1 MAGDS
6 GNGIGCATRACSVII
21 GALAM
26 FGATATH
33 AQRASENAVAQALD
47 AFGLTVGREEIG
59 LYSSGSA
66 RGFSPVAA
74 GNLRID
80 GLYFDHGA
88 NFYGPST
95 RVVRSTVV
103 GVGLAA
109 QRDVFAAPTGIVD
122 YRLRVP
128 GEDPAGSVLI
138 GDANYGVAYAET
150 DVETPVIHRSLSMG
164 AGIGY
169 THNVTPDLSAHGGEL
184 TLGAIA
190 RWHPTDSI
198 EVVPFW
204 DFIDHRQLGEK
215 PHVLIGDVG
224 FPRVHGVSLG
234 VQPWANWSSTSSI
247 FGATMHFS
255 FGGDWLLAVGVFR
268 ALQREPI
275 DYLAFLFNTDSH
287 GRGNYYLN
295 ATPPL
300 SAGATSGEVRL
311 SKAFGTPTLRNIVY
325 VRVTGRDSSI
335 QSATGDTKEIGPATV
350 GNVPQI
356 VMPVFNPGPVS
367 EVVGVRQFTPGV
379 AYSGVWSSHAQLT
392 LALQKVAYRRDVDSP
407 GAPAVSTDSSPWLRS
422 GAAAV
427 SISPKLLAYGDYT
440 QGFEEID
447 AAPDNAVNRN
457 EPVPAQS
464 SSQIDAGLR
473 IQIRP
478 KLQFLGGVFEIKKPY
493 FNVDP
498 VGVFREVGNLR
509 NRGVELSLTGD
520 LTDRLHIV
528 SGVALIQPRV
538 QYQPG
543 ATSGPVRAVAVGPVP
558 GYMTTN
564 LEYRPAIINDL
575 TLGVTIN
582 TTSSRYAEYPEVSL
596 PAVTTLGADL
606 RYKMRLAGHN
616 ATLWLRGYNLTDAYS
631 LTPTSTGRLFI
642 SDARSFELSLDADF

>member
-1 MAGDS
+1 MGQA
-6 GNGIGCATRACSVII
+6 ARRACSVII

-26 FGATATH
+26 FGPTATH

-224 FPRVHGVSLG
+224 FPRVHGVSL
-234 VQPWANWSSTSSI
+234 
-247 FGATMHFS
+247 
-255 FGGDWLLAVGVFR
+255 
-268 ALQREPI
+268 
-275 DYLAFLFNTDSH
+275 
-287 GRGNYYLN
+287 
-295 ATPPL
+295 
-300 SAGATSGEVRL
+300 
-311 SKAFGTPTLRNIVY
+311 
-325 VRVTGRDSSI
+325 
-335 QSATGDTKEIGPATV
+335 
-350 GNVPQI
+350 
-356 VMPVFNPGPVS
+356 
-367 EVVGVRQFTPGV
+367 
-379 AYSGVWSSHAQLT
+379 
-392 LALQKVAYRRDVDSP
+392 
-407 GAPAVSTDSSPWLRS
+407 
-422 GAAAV
+422 
-427 SISPKLLAYGDYT
+427 
-440 QGFEEID
+440 
-447 AAPDNAVNRN
+447 
-457 EPVPAQS
+457 
-464 SSQIDAGLR
+464 
-473 IQIRP
+473 
-478 KLQFLGGVFEIKKPY
+478 
-493 FNVDP
+493 
-498 VGVFREVGNLR
+498 
-509 NRGVELSLTGD
+509 
-520 LTDRLHIV
+520 
-528 SGVALIQPRV
+528 
-538 QYQPG
+538 
-543 ATSGPVRAVAVGPVP
+543 
-558 GYMTTN
+558 
-564 LEYRPAIINDL
+564 
-575 TLGVTIN
+575 
-582 TTSSRYAEYPEVSL
+582 
-596 PAVTTLGADL
+596 
-606 RYKMRLAGHN
+606 
-616 ATLWLRGYNLTDAYS
+616 
-631 LTPTSTGRLFI
+631 
-642 SDARSFELSLDADF
+642 